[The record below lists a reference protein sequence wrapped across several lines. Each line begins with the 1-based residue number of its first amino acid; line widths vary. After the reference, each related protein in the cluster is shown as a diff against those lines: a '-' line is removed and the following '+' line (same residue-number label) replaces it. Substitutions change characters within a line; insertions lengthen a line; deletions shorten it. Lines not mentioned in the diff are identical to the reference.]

1 MPLPFR
7 GVELRELPPIS
18 RPGEGPPRALRVVGF
33 ASLAVIFV
41 SILTVDP
48 KPGLHG
54 DGPLVALGFVLL
66 PVGIAG
72 SLGRRPLPPRP
83 RLAALVL
90 AAVATCLL
98 TAIQPD
104 SAAYAGIYYVV
115 VIAGMRFEGRVGLVI
130 GGRCSPPRSPS
141 SRSRTTR
148 PTA

>member
-1 MPLPFR
+1 MGLPF
-7 GVELRELPPIS
+7 GAVKLRELPPIS

-66 PVGIAG
+66 AVGIAG
-72 SLGRRPLPPRP
+72 SLGRRPMPAGR

-90 AAVATCLL
+90 AAAATCLL
-98 TAIQPD
+98 TAVQPD

-115 VIAGMRFEGRVGLVI
+115 VIAGMRFEGTTGLLIAGAALGALVAVVALTDDHAS
-130 GGRCSPPRSPS
+130 G
-141 SRSRTTR
+141 
-148 PTA
+148 